1 MDMNKD
7 KLMNEKA
14 DLSFW
19 VLRLNYDE
27 SGTDSCEHLKV
38 SSSISYGD
46 VVKACAYIIKVY
58 YLKVRD
64 VLYDF
69 PSNLEIALV
78 LNCLYGFERVKGKQC
93 KNENISEN
101 NRIKTINVLFL
112 CNYAYDYRKEFNY
125 DDIANKK
132 IQFSRKSEAIQI
144 RDEYELPSLVF
155 NQKEIEECLCSMP
168 KDYRKGYFEKYK
180 MKNYQLN
187 HDKGCFAS
195 LYADFLPASEDSDKL
210 IFIDNQSKEAIDVL
224 NYRIFY
230 LSEIHNEMIRCD
242 ALYGSHFKRELS
254 QKKIMK
260 MLKCIYGMKL
270 IPEKKV
276 YHGNGIIS
284 VYLCEIQIDPDS
296 HLLNKDYKDIAAS
309 GVRRAL
315 MRLAS
320 EEIKDETIKA
330 KFIEK
335 MNEYPI
341 SDTPDEI
348 DLIKIKDYYR
358 QN

>member
-1 MDMNKD
+1 
-7 KLMNEKA
+7 
-14 DLSFW
+14 
-19 VLRLNYDE
+19 
-27 SGTDSCEHLKV
+27 
-38 SSSISYGD
+38 
-46 VVKACAYIIKVY
+46 
-58 YLKVRD
+58 
-64 VLYDF
+64 
-69 PSNLEIALV
+69 
-78 LNCLYGFERVKGKQC
+78 
-93 KNENISEN
+93 
-101 NRIKTINVLFL
+101 
-112 CNYAYDYRKEFNY
+112 
-125 DDIANKK
+125 
-132 IQFSRKSEAIQI
+132 
-144 RDEYELPSLVF
+144 
-155 NQKEIEECLCSMP
+155 
-168 KDYRKGYFEKYK
+168 
-180 MKNYQLN
+180 
-187 HDKGCFAS
+187 
-195 LYADFLPASEDSDKL
+195 
-210 IFIDNQSKEAIDVL
+210 
-224 NYRIFY
+224 
-230 LSEIHNEMIRCD
+230 
-242 ALYGSHFKRELS
+242 
-254 QKKIMK
+254 

>member
-1 MDMNKD
+1 MDMNND
-7 KLMNEKA
+7 NLINEKT

-19 VLRLNYDE
+19 VLRLNYDGKE
-27 SGTDSCEHLKV
+27 KESCEHLKV
-38 SSSISYGD
+38 PSSVSYGD

-64 VLYDF
+64 KLYNF
-69 PSNLEIALV
+69 PSNFEIALI
-78 LNCLYGFERVKGKQC
+78 LNRLYGFERVKGKQY

-144 RDEYELPSLVF
+144 RDEYELPLLVF
-155 NQKEIEECLCSMP
+155 NQKEVEECLCSIP
-168 KDYRKGYFEKYK
+168 KDYPKGYFEKYK
-180 MKNYQLN
+180 MKNYELN
-187 HDKGCFAS
+187 YDNGCFAS
-195 LYADFLPASEDSDKL
+195 LCADYLPNSEDSDKF
-210 IFIDNQSKEAIDVL
+210 IFMDNQSNEEIDVL

-230 LSEIHNEMIRCD
+230 LSEIHNEMIRSD
-242 ALYGSHFKRELS
+242 TLYGNYFKRELS
-254 QKKIMK
+254 QKKIIK
-260 MLKCIYGMKL
+260 MLKCIYGVKL
-270 IPEKKV
+270 IPKKNV
-276 YHGNGIIS
+276 HHGNAILS
-284 VYLCEIQIDPDS
+284 VYLFNIQIDPDLY
-296 HLLNKDYKDIAAS
+296 LLNKDYKDVAAS
-309 GVRRAL
+309 GVKRAL

-320 EEIKDETIKA
+320 KEVKDETIKA
-330 KFIEK
+330 QFIAK

-341 SDTPDEI
+341 SDMPDEI

>member
-27 SGTDSCEHLKV
+27 SRTDSCEHLKV

-78 LNCLYGFERVKGKQC
+78 LNCLYGFERVKGKQY

-187 HDKGCFAS
+187 YDKGYFAS
-195 LYADFLPASEDSDKL
+195 LCANFSPASEDSNKL
-210 IFIDNQSKEAIDVL
+210 VFVDYKSDSESDLLAYK
-224 NYRIFY
+224 IFY
-230 LSEIHNEMIRCD
+230 LSEIHNEMMRCD
-242 ALYGSHFKRELS
+242 ALYAHYFKCELS
-254 QKKIMK
+254 QKMIMK
-260 MLKCIYGMKL
+260 LLKCIYGMKL
-270 IPEKKV
+270 MPEKKV
-276 YHGNGIIS
+276 YNGSINP